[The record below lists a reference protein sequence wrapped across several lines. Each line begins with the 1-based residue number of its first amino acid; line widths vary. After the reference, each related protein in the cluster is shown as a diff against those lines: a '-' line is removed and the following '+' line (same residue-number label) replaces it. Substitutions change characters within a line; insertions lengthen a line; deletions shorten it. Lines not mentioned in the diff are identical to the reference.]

1 MSFVSSRRD
10 AWVSRKCP
18 DNSCWCP
25 PKQHQNPG
33 EVLAVYRGRS
43 FWRATRSQCLW
54 FKAEGGLS
62 TEWSESL
69 GSLVEGK
76 LCAIGQQVKLSE
88 IMQVL
93 HLWWML
99 SSGSA
104 RSRQLRTSGEGA
116 RWQGLKV
123 RICWLALSVTSFSQN
138 GVSISWWIKE
148 SEMEVSPSY
157 GKNPYAQM
165 CTILSDTHSIPSVL
179 QWRDAPVNRKRRL
192 SPGCQSV
199 WPRYREYR
207 NKYLCK
213 SPNTSPCAKRHY
225 VR

>member
-1 MSFVSSRRD
+1 MSRQQLLVPTEAASKPRRS
-10 AWVSRKCP
+10 VGCL
-18 DNSCWCP
+18 
-25 PKQHQNPG
+25 Q
-33 EVLAVYRGRS
+33 
-43 FWRATRSQCLW
+43 RAQFLKSHKKSMLW

-123 RICWLALSVTSFSQN
+123 RICWLALSVTSFGQN

-157 GKNPYAQM
+157 GKNPCAQM

-179 QWRDAPVNRKRRL
+179 QWRDAPANRKRRL